1 MNTVKAIGLGEPEVI
16 GKKSLFLPPEKMEP
30 KDNKRQLETPP
41 STSTG
46 DRRVR
51 MTLEISLQSLSI
63 IQEWQSRFRLDTG
76 HPLPK
81 WKIISDALELYE
93 KMRKGEGSEK

>member
-1 MNTVKAIGLGEPEVI
+1 MNPIKAIGLGEPEVI
-16 GKKSLFLPPEKMEP
+16 GKKSLFQPPQKTPKPKMELIENLPP
-30 KDNKRQLETPP
+30 NLGT
-41 STSTG
+41 

-51 MTLEISLQSLSI
+51 MTLEISLKSLSI

-81 WKIISDALELYE
+81 WKIISDALELFE
-93 KMRKGEGSEK
+93 KTRKGEGSEK